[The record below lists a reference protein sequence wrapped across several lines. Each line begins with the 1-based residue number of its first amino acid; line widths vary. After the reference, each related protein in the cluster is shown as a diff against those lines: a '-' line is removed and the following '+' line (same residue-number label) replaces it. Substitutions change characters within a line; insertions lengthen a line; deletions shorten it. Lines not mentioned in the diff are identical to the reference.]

1 MAYSPAGGV
10 VLAGSASVQASSA
23 RGYSL
28 IEILIVVAIIGIVSA
43 IAVPQVT
50 NMMGYLKLDGDARNL
65 RNAVSLARMQ
75 AAANFSQMRV
85 FLDTTTNGYHLETQ
99 TTTTPWTATG
109 GTTFLTTASE
119 SYGFGVVGQ
128 PPPNTQAAI
137 AQAPACMDNAT
148 PPAAIANSRCI
159 VFNSRGIPID
169 TTGAPTGNYAL
180 YMTDGTAVYGLTV
193 SATSSIKLW
202 RTPPNAVPTWIQQ

>member
-1 MAYSPAGGV
+1 MAYSSAGGV
-10 VLAGSASVQASSA
+10 VLAGSASVQSSSA
-23 RGYSL
+23 GGYSL

-85 FLDTTTNGYHLETQ
+85 FLDTTSNGYHLETQ

-128 PPPNTQAAI
+128 PP
-137 AQAPACMDNAT
+137 
-148 PPAAIANSRCI
+148 
-159 VFNSRGIPID
+159 
-169 TTGAPTGNYAL
+169 
-180 YMTDGTAVYGLTV
+180 
-193 SATSSIKLW
+193 
-202 RTPPNAVPTWIQQ
+202 